1 MLGKARRLL
10 KNIYGYD
17 SFRHGQEK
25 VVKGLLLKKDILAVM
40 PTGGGKS
47 ICYQIPALMF
57 KGITLVVSPLI
68 SLMKDQVDTL
78 NNLGISAAFINSS
91 LSKEEF
97 VKTTRDIRN
106 GRTKI
111 LYLAPE
117 RLLNPKFIN
126 LMKSIDISFIAVD
139 EAHCISQWGHDF
151 RKSYLEIPK
160 FIEALERNIQ
170 VAAFT
175 ATATPKVRE
184 DIIDKLKLKTP
195 SAYVDGFDRG
205 NLSFYVEKGEDSEK
219 YIIDYLERNRRKPGI
234 IYASTRKEVDHLY
247 SYLRIKSFNVGKYHA
262 GLTESERKDFQEKFL
277 KDEVRVMIATNAFG
291 MGIDKSN
298 VRFVIHRN
306 IPRDLESYY
315 QEAGRAGRDGA
326 PGECILLYNEEDVGT
341 QEYFIDMNDELNTK
355 MKQERMKKLDAM
367 VNYASI
373 GTCLREY
380 ILKYFGDKR
389 IKNYC
394 GNCQNC
400 HVATDVIDL
409 TVDAQ
414 KILSCIGR
422 VKGSLGGFTITKI
435 LMGEKDKKIERKE
448 LHKLSTFGLLRH
460 YKKDDLEEFINY
472 LTSEGYLDQSAGSY
486 PVLGLNERSF
496 SLLKGED
503 GILRKKNEVISFDYY
518 EDPLFEKLNDLRK
531 NIAQQEDIAP
541 YIVFSDATLIEM
553 GEKKPKNRWEMLKV
567 RGVGNQKFKN
577 YGEIFLRAI
586 NEFSDEDLEEIRL
599 ESTIDEKYLSFEKI
613 EQLRKELGVKIS
625 HDQLKESLI
634 KNLFTKF

>member
-1 MLGKARRLL
+1 MIQKAKRFL
-10 KNIYGYD
+10 KDIYGYD

-25 VVKGLLLKKDILAVM
+25 VIEGILMKRDILGVM

-47 ICYQIPALMF
+47 ICYQIPALIF
-57 KGITLVVSPLI
+57 DGLTIVVSPLI

-78 NNLGISAAFINSS
+78 NQLGIPAGLLNSS

-97 VKTTRDIRN
+97 IKVMRDIRR

-117 RLLNPKFIN
+117 RLLNVKFIE
-126 LMKSIDISFIAVD
+126 LMKNIDISMIAVD

-151 RKSYLEIPK
+151 RKSYLEIPN
-160 FIEALERNIQ
+160 FIEAIGRDIQ

-184 DIIDKLKLKTP
+184 DIIDKLKLKK
-195 SAYVDGFDRG
+195 AALYVDGFDRG
-205 NLSFYVEKGEDSEK
+205 NLSFYVVRGEEPDE
-219 YIIDYLERNRRKPGI
+219 YIIDYLKKNRKKPGI

-247 SYLRIKSFNVGKYHA
+247 AYLKIKLFRVGKYHA
-262 GLTESERKDFQEKFL
+262 GLTEKERKKFQEDFL
-277 KDEVRVMIATNAFG
+277 KDETRVMIATNAFG

-341 QEYFIDMNDELNTK
+341 QEYFIDMNDDLTTQLK
-355 MKQERMKKLDAM
+355 KERIKKLDDM
-367 VNYASI
+367 VNYAAI

-400 HVATDVIDL
+400 HVAKDVLDL
-409 TVDAQ
+409 TIDAQ

-422 VKGSLGGFTITKI
+422 VKGSLGGFTIIKI
-435 LMGEKDKKIERKE
+435 LMGETDKKIERKG
-448 LHKLSTFGLLRH
+448 LDKLSTFGLLSQ
-460 YKKDDLEEFINY
+460 YKRDELEEFINY

-486 PVLGLNERSF
+486 PVLYLNDRS
-496 SLLKGED
+496 LAVLKGEE
-503 GILRKKNEVISFDYY
+503 GVLRKKDEVVSFDYY
-518 EDPLFEKLNDLRK
+518 EDPLFEKLNELRK
-531 NIAQQEDIAP
+531 DIAKKDDIAP
-541 YIVFSDATLIEM
+541 YIVFSDLTLIEM
-553 GEKKPKNRWEMLKV
+553 AEKKPKNRWEMLKV

-577 YGEIFLRAI
+577 YGELFLRLI
-586 NEFSDEDLEEIRL
+586 NEFSDEDIEVIRL

-613 EQLRKELGVKIS
+613 ENLRKELGVKIS
-625 HDQLKESLI
+625 HDQLKEVLI
-634 KNLFTKF
+634 KNLFT

>member
-1 MLGKARRLL
+1 MIQKAKRFL

-25 VVKGLLLKKDILAVM
+25 VIEGMLMKRDILGVM

-47 ICYQIPALMF
+47 ICYQIPALIF
-57 KGITLVVSPLI
+57 DGLTIVVSPLI

-78 NNLGISAAFINSS
+78 NQLGIPAGLLNSS

-97 VKTTRDIRN
+97 IKVMRDIRR

-117 RLLNPKFIN
+117 RLLNVKFIE
-126 LMKSIDISFIAVD
+126 LMKNIDISMIAVD

-151 RKSYLEIPK
+151 RKSYLEIPN
-160 FIEALERNIQ
+160 FIEALGRDIQ

-184 DIIDKLKLKTP
+184 DIIDKLKLKK
-195 SAYVDGFDRG
+195 AALYVDGFDRG
-205 NLSFYVEKGEDSEK
+205 NLSFYVVRGEEPDE
-219 YIIDYLERNRRKPGI
+219 YIIDYLKKNRKKPGI

-247 SYLRIKSFNVGKYHA
+247 AYLKIKLFRVGKYHA
-262 GLTESERKDFQEKFL
+262 GLTEKERKKFQEDFL
-277 KDEVRVMIATNAFG
+277 KDETRVMIATNAFG

-341 QEYFIDMNDELNTK
+341 QEYFIEMNDDLTTQLK
-355 MKQERMKKLDAM
+355 KERIKKLDDM
-367 VNYASI
+367 VNYAAI

-400 HVATDVIDL
+400 HVAKDVLDL
-409 TVDAQ
+409 TIDAQ

-422 VKGSLGGFTITKI
+422 VKGSLGGFTIIKI
-435 LMGEKDKKIERKE
+435 LMGETDKKIERKG
-448 LHKLSTFGLLRH
+448 LDKLSTFGLLSQ
-460 YKKDDLEEFINY
+460 YKRDELEEFINY

-486 PVLGLNERSF
+486 PVLHLNDRS
-496 SLLKGED
+496 LAVLKGEE
-503 GILRKKNEVISFDYY
+503 GVLRKKDEVVSFDYY
-518 EDPLFEKLNDLRK
+518 EDPLFEKLNELRK
-531 NIAQQEDIAP
+531 DIAKKDDIAP
-541 YIVFSDATLIEM
+541 YIVFSDLTLIEM
-553 GEKKPKNRWEMLKV
+553 AEKKPKNRWEMLKV

-577 YGEIFLRAI
+577 YGELFLRLI
-586 NEFSDEDLEEIRL
+586 NEFSDEDIEVIRL

-613 EQLRKELGVKIS
+613 ENLRKELGVKIS
-625 HDQLKESLI
+625 HDQLKEVLI
-634 KNLFTKF
+634 KNLFT